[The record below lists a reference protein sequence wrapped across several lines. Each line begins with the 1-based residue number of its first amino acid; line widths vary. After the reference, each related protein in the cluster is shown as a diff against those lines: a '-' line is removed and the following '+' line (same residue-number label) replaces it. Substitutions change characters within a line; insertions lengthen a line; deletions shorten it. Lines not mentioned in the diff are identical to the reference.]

1 MKKSNNMKKLASI
14 VLAAMMCL
22 TLLAGCGGDNKSG
35 GEGGKEILVIVK
47 NSTAPFWISVMDGAK
62 AAGEELGY
70 NVTCKTPV
78 DTAEGSGNEQQIGR
92 AHV

>member
-22 TLLAGCGGDNKSG
+22 TLLAGCGGDNK
-35 GEGGKEILVIVK
+35 
-47 NSTAPFWISVMDGAK
+47 
-62 AAGEELGY
+62 
-70 NVTCKTPV
+70 
-78 DTAEGSGNEQQIGR
+78 IGR